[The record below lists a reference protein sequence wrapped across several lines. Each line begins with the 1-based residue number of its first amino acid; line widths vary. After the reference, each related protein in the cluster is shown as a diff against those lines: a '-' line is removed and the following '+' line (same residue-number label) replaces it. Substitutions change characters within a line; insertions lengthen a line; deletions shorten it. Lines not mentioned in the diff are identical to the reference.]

1 MMRRRSHGNAAW
13 AVAVLA
19 VALPA
24 TVDAFDLI
32 SSARIAEQCRAYLQ
46 DPDSDDGRYCDA
58 YVRGFIDGSAVV
70 VLKVPPDSGESFAE
84 RAARTRLGRPLIAR
98 PEYCIDSSIG
108 MTRLVEQIVAVAD
121 ERVPRDDVD
130 AAVLL
135 YATFARF
142 HKCE

>member
-1 MMRRRSHGNAAW
+1 MLRRRSREIAAW
-13 AVAVLA
+13 TAAVLSA
-19 VALPA
+19 TLPVD
-24 TVDAFDLI
+24 VDAFDLV
-32 SSARIAEQCRAYLQ
+32 SSARIAEQCRSYLK
-46 DPDSDDGRYCDA
+46 DPDSEDGRYCAA
-58 YVRGFIDGSAVV
+58 YVRGFIDGSAIVV
-70 VLKVPPDSGESFAE
+70 VQTPAGASESFGQ

-108 MTRLVEQIVAVAD
+108 LTRLVEQIVAVAD
-121 ERVPRDDVD
+121 ERPPREDVD